1 VNRHFFSLLFAS
13 SAVLCSAQSF
23 QNPRNIPVVDGN
35 ADIVS
40 VADLSNDG
48 LPDLIVGLGNGKP
61 FLIETFLA
69 NQNGSYIQVGKI
81 TLPSGA
87 SPVCK
92 LADLNGDKKIDLVC
106 PGLAMPSGNGIVLA
120 YLGNGDGTFQA
131 PISTAVG
138 PLNQN
143 SAITAAADING
154 DGHIDLVAT
163 AGSGSTDYVL
173 LGGGTGHFTVSKFL
187 GDDNISNATIADVN
201 GDGIPDLLTAGG
213 SVFIGKGNGTFSTSF
228 QLHFASCI
236 YADFEKTNKLAAAC
250 LGNAN
255 TINFYHE
262 NTDGSF
268 NITNPIASVS
278 FDSNTQFS
286 TLLQGLDLDG
296 DGILDIML
304 GSNDGLQV
312 VLGKPGLTFNPPVPY
327 AAGSVAST
335 SYLTGFFSDMN
346 GDGHPDFVST
356 GPHSVYISYGSPS
369 GALSAPVL
377 NTVGSDLYTSTAAD
391 FNGDGVPDVVTIG
404 LPGINFLQGK
414 GDGTFA
420 APVPVNLPSGYS
432 TVEGSYPN
440 VLLTGDFNGDG
451 KKDFLLPI
459 GVFSNNLMF
468 LGNGDGSFAP
478 AIVISAQ
485 TLPSTQQLT
494 SGSVVVDLN
503 GDRKDDI
510 VQVQTTSIN
519 AYLSQGDG
527 TFRLVSSSFP
537 NSGNNTAVAL
547 TDFNGD
553 GILDAVVTFADHAVA
568 LTGKGDGSFV
578 ITNTT
583 MTIPPIPGTTLITN
597 VVPLATAGDFDG
609 DGKQDVALMGQYVSS
624 GGLSG
629 VLYGSAV
636 WVYYSNGDGTFSQPL
651 LAGQFLDQ
659 HNSYLYLAAG
669 VLTDSGQSDLILA
682 SDTFF
687 APIASPLTVI
697 TSLPGHSF
705 RSPMYLMGG
714 EQIDSIHLA
723 DFNHDGKLDL
733 MVSNGADA
741 LGVSQNTNSFAVLL
755 NQGSLAKGTLTTSP
769 QTSFGGNSYTVTLT
783 LASPTSQTNPLG
795 GNVNF
800 KLDGV
805 SIASVL
811 MANNIATQTI
821 STNLTAANHTLS
833 ASWAGD
839 SVYWP
844 LTVSAVHAVTDFTL
858 TSASAVTIQTE
869 HHSPIAIHLASLNGF
884 ADTLTLS
891 CENLPAY
898 ASCTFANGTIPLS
911 ANQSIDSQVVID
923 TDSVLGYQGHLDG
936 LFRRSYAPVLALLM
950 PGCILLLVRPR
961 IRPGILA
968 LIVGVVLLTSV
979 GCGGGGSKSGN
990 GGSGGTGG
998 STTNPPPV
1006 IPPHTSPGTYTVNV
1020 VARGANSQVMHT
1032 AVVTLTVTP

>member
-1 VNRHFFSLLFAS
+1 MI
-13 SAVLCSAQSF
+13 CSAQSF

-35 ADIVS
+35 PDVVS
-40 VADLSNDG
+40 VADLNNDG

-69 NQNGSYIQVGKI
+69 NQNGNYSQVGKI
-81 TLPSGA
+81 TLPSGT

-106 PGLAMPSGNGIVLA
+106 PGQPSPNGNGVVLA
-120 YLGNGDGTFQA
+120 YLGNGDGTFQT
-131 PISTAVG
+131 PISTSVG
-138 PLNQN
+138 YFGEN
-143 SAITAAADING
+143 STITAAADMNG

-163 AGSGSTDYVL
+163 AGSESFNYML
-173 LGGGTGHFTVSKFL
+173 LGDGTGHFTVSKFF
-187 GDDNISNATIADVN
+187 GDNSISNSTIADVN

-213 SVFIGKGNGTFSTSF
+213 SVFIGKGDGTFSTSF
-228 QLHFASCI
+228 QYNFASCI
-236 YADFEKTNKLAAAC
+236 YADFEKTNKLSAAC
-250 LGNAN
+250 IGNAN

-262 NTDGSF
+262 NPDGSF

-278 FDSNTQFS
+278 FGSNTQFT
-286 TLLQGLDLDG
+286 TLLQALDLNG
-296 DGILDIML
+296 DGTLDIMV
-304 GSNDGLQV
+304 GSNDGLKA
-312 VLGKPGLTFNPPVPY
+312 VLGKPGLAFNSPVPY
-327 AAGSVAST
+327 AAGSVVST
-335 SYLTGFFSDMN
+335 SYLTGSFSDMN

-356 GPHSVYISYGSPS
+356 GPQSVYISYGSSS
-369 GALSAPVL
+369 GVLNAPIL
-377 NTVGSDLYTSTAAD
+377 NTVGSDLYTSTTAD
-391 FNGDGVPDVVTIG
+391 FNGDGIPDVVTIG

-420 APVPVNLPSGYS
+420 VPVSVNLASGYN

-468 LGNGDGSFAP
+468 LGNGDGTFAP
-478 AIVISAQ
+478 AIAISAQ
-485 TLPSTQQLT
+485 ALPSSHLT
-494 SGSVVVDLN
+494 NGSVVADLN

-510 VQVQTTSIN
+510 VQVQATSIN

-537 NSGNNTAVAL
+537 NSNGNNTAVAL
-547 TDFNGD
+547 TDLNGD
-553 GILDAVVTFADHAVA
+553 GILDAVVTFADHAIA

-578 ITNTT
+578 LTNTT
-583 MTIPPIPGTTLITN
+583 MTIPSIPTTTLKTN

-624 GGLSG
+624 GGLTG
-629 VLYGSAV
+629 VQYGSAV
-636 WVYYSNGDGTFSQPL
+636 WVYYGNGDGTFSQPVP
-651 LAGQFLDQ
+651 AGQILDL
-659 HNSYLYLAAG
+659 NSSYFYLAAG
-669 VLTDSGQSDLILA
+669 VLTESGQSDLILA
-682 SDTFF
+682 GDTFS

-705 RSPMYLMGG
+705 RSPMYLLGG

-733 MVSNGADA
+733 LVSNGADA
-741 LGVSQNTNSFAVLL
+741 AGISQNTNSFAVLL
-755 NQGSLAKGTLTTSP
+755 NQGSLAEGSLTSNP
-769 QTSFGGNSYTVTLT
+769 QTSFAGSSYTVTLT
-783 LASPTSQTNPLG
+783 LTSPSSQTSPLS

-811 MANNIATQTI
+811 MANNVATQTI
-821 STNLTAANHTLS
+821 STNLVAGNHTVS

-839 SVYWP
+839 ATYWP
-844 LTVSAVHAVTDFTL
+844 LTVSAVHSITDFTL
-858 TSASAVTIQTE
+858 TSDSAVTIQTE

-884 ADTLTLS
+884 ADNLTLS

-898 ASCTFANGTIPLS
+898 ASCTFANGTMPIS

-923 TDSVLGYQGHLDG
+923 TDSVLGYQSHLDG
-936 LFRRSYAPVLALLM
+936 RSRQSYGPALAVFL
-950 PGCILLLVRPR
+950 PGYILLFVRRR
-961 IRPGILA
+961 IRPGIVA
-968 LIVGVVLLTSV
+968 LIVGFALLTST
-979 GCGGGGSKSGN
+979 GCGGKAAN
-990 GGSGGTGG
+990 GGSSGT
-998 STTNPPPV
+998 PPV
-1006 IPPHTSPGTYTVNV
+1006 IPPHTSPGTYTVTV
-1020 VARGANSQVMHT
+1020 VATGANSEVMHT

>member
-1 VNRHFFSLLFAS
+1 VNRHLFSFLFAL
-13 SAVLCSAQSF
+13 SAVASSAQSF
-23 QNPRNIPVVDGN
+23 QNPRNIPVLDGD

-40 VADLSNDG
+40 VADLNNDG

-69 NQNGSYIQVGKI
+69 NQNGSYSQVGKI
-81 TLPSGA
+81 TLPSGV

-106 PGLAMPSGNGIVLA
+106 PGLTMPSGNGIVVA

-143 SAITAAADING
+143 SAITAAADMNG
-154 DGHIDLVAT
+154 DGHIDLVVT
-163 AGSGSTDYVL
+163 AGSVSNDYVL
-173 LGGGTGHFTVSKFL
+173 LGDGTGHFTVSKFL
-187 GDDNISNATIADVN
+187 GDDNISNATTADVN

-213 SVFIGKGNGTFSTSF
+213 SVFIGKGDGTFSTSF
-228 QLHFASCI
+228 QRHFASCI
-236 YADFEKTNKLAAAC
+236 YADFEKTNKLSAAC

-268 NITNPIASVS
+268 NITNPIGSVS
-278 FDSNTQFS
+278 FGSNTQFT
-286 TLLQGLDLDG
+286 TLLQALDLNG
-296 DGILDIML
+296 DGTLDIML

-335 SYLTGFFSDMN
+335 TYLTGFFSDMN

-356 GPHSVYISYGSPS
+356 GPHSVYISYGSAS
-369 GALSAPVL
+369 GAFSAPVL

-420 APVPVNLPSGYS
+420 APVSVNLPSGYN

-440 VLLTGDFNGDG
+440 VLLAGDFNGDG

-478 AIVISAQ
+478 AIVISPQ
-485 TLPSTQQLT
+485 TLPSTQQLS
-494 SGSVVVDLN
+494 SGSVVADIN

-510 VQVQTTSIN
+510 VQVRATSIN

-537 NSGNNTAVAL
+537 NTNDNTAVVF
-547 TDFNGD
+547 TDLNGD

-597 VVPLATAGDFDG
+597 VVPLAATGDFDG
-609 DGKQDVALMGQYVSS
+609 DGKQDVALMGQYIYS

-629 VLYGSAV
+629 IQYGSAV
-636 WVYYSNGDGTFSQPL
+636 WIYYGNGDGTFSQSM
-651 LAGQFLDQ
+651 LAGQFLNQ
-659 HNSYLYLAAG
+659 NSSYFYLTAG
-669 VLTDSGQSDLILA
+669 VLTESGQSDLILA
-682 SDTFF
+682 GDTFLD
-687 APIASPLTVI
+687 PVASPLTVI

-705 RSPMYLMGG
+705 RSPMFLAGG
-714 EQIDSIHLA
+714 EQIDSILLA

-733 MVSNGADA
+733 LVSNGADA
-741 LGVSQNTNSFAVLL
+741 LSASENTNSFAVLL
-755 NQGSLAKGTLTTSP
+755 NQGSLANGSLTSSP
-769 QTSFGGNSYTVTLT
+769 QRSFAGNSYTVTLT
-783 LASPTSQTNPLG
+783 LTSPTSQTSPLG
-795 GNVNF
+795 GKVNF

-805 SIASVL
+805 SVASVL
-811 MANNIATQTI
+811 MTNNIATQTI
-821 STNLTAANHTLS
+821 STNLVAGNHTLA

-844 LTVSAVHAVTDFTL
+844 LTVSAVHAITDFTL
-858 TSASAVTIQTE
+858 TSDSAVTIQTE

-898 ASCTFANGTIPLS
+898 ATCTFANGTMPLS

-923 TDSVLGYQGHLDG
+923 TDSVLGYQSHLDG
-936 LFRRSYAPVLALLM
+936 LFRRSYRPVLALLM

-968 LIVGVVLLTSV
+968 LIVGCALLTSA
-979 GCGGGGSKSGN
+979 GCSAGGPKS
-990 GGSGGTGG
+990 GSGGTGG
-998 STTNPPPV
+998 SSGNPPV

-1020 VARGANSQVMHT
+1020 VARGANSQVVHT